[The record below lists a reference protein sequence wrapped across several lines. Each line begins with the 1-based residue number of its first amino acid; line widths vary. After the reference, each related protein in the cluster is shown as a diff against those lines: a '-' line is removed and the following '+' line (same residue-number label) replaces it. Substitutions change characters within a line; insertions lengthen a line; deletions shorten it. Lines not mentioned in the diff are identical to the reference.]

1 GAVGSDR
8 HPVRAAGIL
17 ARPHADDGVHV
28 LGALASRVRCHGTR
42 RRHARGLEWIGR
54 PAAPSRAS
62 AHHAHAHRR
71 GGGRTLRPRRDARG
85 TRTAL
90 RHDRRGEGAFARSGR
105 RAARRAQRDDP
116 GDHPPR
122 DVPPR
127 LALGHRARGSGVRVA
142 RRGAPVGRSRA
153 GSRLP
158 RDHGGDGRDGRAGRR
173 GQSARR
179 RLRGLDRPPHPVRET
194 RHVSR
199 LRRDRRAVFGIAVL
213 AIVTGAG
220 VAAPVISTGAPTAQ
234 HEVVATRF
242 QPPLS
247 TDRAGTFHLLGTDR
261 FGRDVWT
268 RLVYGARIS
277 IAVGGVAVL
286 LSVAIGLVVGAAAG
300 YWPGVPRV
308 VLLGVTDF
316 TIA

>member
-1 GAVGSDR
+1 
-8 HPVRAAGIL
+8 
-17 ARPHADDGVHV
+17 
-28 LGALASRVRCHGTR
+28 
-42 RRHARGLEWIGR
+42 
-54 PAAPSRAS
+54 
-62 AHHAHAHRR
+62 
-71 GGGRTLRPRRDARG
+71 
-85 TRTAL
+85 
-90 RHDRRGEGAFARSGR
+90 
-105 RAARRAQRDDP
+105 
-116 GDHPPR
+116 
-122 DVPPR
+122 
-127 LALGHRARGSGVRVA
+127 
-142 RRGAPVGRSRA
+142 
-153 GSRLP
+153 
-158 RDHGGDGRDGRAGRR
+158 
-173 GQSARR
+173 
-179 RLRGLDRPPHPVRET
+179 
-194 RHVSR
+194 VSR

-316 TIA
+316 TIAVPRVVLVLLLAALTRPSAGLVILVVGLTGWMSVARLVQGEVRSLTARPFVEGALALGLSQKRVLARHIAPNALTPVIVSAALGLGQAITLEASLSFLGLGVQPPTPSWGNMIASGRDTLVNAPWVATAPGIALVLVVVACTLLGDALQDALNPTARYG